1 MIYLDK
7 EKIVIK
13 QYSQLLVLDSS
24 LILIKAQDQLVK
36 IIGQNF
42 IVLYFSTHEIYISGK
57 VKEVKFDEN

>member
-42 IVLYFSTHEIYISGK
+42 IVLYFSTHEIHISGK